1 MPQPQTLRLAALW
14 VWESLLNTPYRW
26 GGDDPLDGVD
36 CSGFVLEGLKS
47 VGLVP
52 REFDTTAAGLLTK
65 YQGAKV
71 EHARPGVLVFFGTPV
86 THVEV
91 VWAVYPDRILTL
103 GASGGGSRTV
113 DRATAVVANA
123 YVKVRR
129 ISLNPVGMVDPFLA
143 VEPG

>member
-52 REFDTTAAGLLTK
+52 REFDTTAAGLFAK
-65 YQGAKV
+65 YPKV
-71 EHARPGVLVFFGTPV
+71 TAYTRGNLVFFGSPTV

-113 DRATAVVANA
+113 DRTQAVVANA

-129 ISLNPVGMVDPFLA
+129 ISLNPVGIVDPFQA
-143 VEPG
+143 VEG